1 MAMLTGAVVLDGGS
15 ALAQGGAQAF
25 GPGNPFYSASTLPYQ
40 APAFDKIKDADYQPA
55 LEAGMAE
62 QLKEVDAIAKDPAA
76 PTFEN
81 TFVPLEKSG
90 QLFYRALYVF
100 NAVTQANSS
109 PELERVQELEAP
121 KFAAQDDA
129 IFLNEKLFQ
138 RVSKIYDNREKLKLD
153 PESKRLVEVYYRK
166 FVHEGA

>member
-1 MAMLTGAVVLDGGS
+1 MAMVTGAVVLDGGS

-62 QLKEVDAIAKDPAA
+62 QLKEVDAIANDPAA

-90 QLFYRALYVF
+90 QLFYRTLYVF
-100 NAVTQANSS
+100 NAVTQA
-109 PELERVQELEAP
+109 
-121 KFAAQDDA
+121 
-129 IFLNEKLFQ
+129 
-138 RVSKIYDNREKLKLD
+138 
-153 PESKRLVEVYYRK
+153 
-166 FVHEGA
+166 